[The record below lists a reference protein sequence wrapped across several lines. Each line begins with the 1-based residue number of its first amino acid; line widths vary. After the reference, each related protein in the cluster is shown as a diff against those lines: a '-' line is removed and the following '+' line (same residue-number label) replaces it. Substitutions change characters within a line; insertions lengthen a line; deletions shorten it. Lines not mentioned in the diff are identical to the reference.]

1 MDGVG
6 GRADFIHPGAD
17 VVSGVAL
24 DVQVYNGQAG
34 PVRGALDLIFFAGT
48 VDDGLERGA
57 SGNKLETETTVGLLL
72 W

>member
-1 MDGVG
+1 MDGVA
-6 GRADFIHPGAD
+6 GRADFVHPGAD

-24 DVQVYNGQAG
+24 DVQVVDGQAG
-34 PVRGALDLIFFAGT
+34 PVRGALDLILVGT

-57 SGNKLETETTVGLLL
+57 SSNKLGNETTAGLSL